1 MPRYSAEVIPV
12 CEPCDSIE
20 RGTNSCKKCA
30 VAYCKHY
37 ASVTD
42 VRYCGNCISDFS
54 IKETIM
60 EKVVEHERPDGT
72 VTFSRKYQAKRITL
86 MGNDWL
92 FAAHL
97 IEEMSDSEIEATI
110 EYHRENVAL
119 MLQERESRKLERIRK
134 LSSIKITNT
143 KHETQIEREKREAKE
158 AKQAG
163 RKTRTRTKETSAED
177 LVKMLGELL
186 KSGLS
191 LEQIQ
196 ALGKK

>member
-1 MPRYSAEVIPV
+1 MPKYTADEIPV
-12 CEPCDSIE
+12 CTTCDGLNLNHSNC
-20 RGTNSCKKCA
+20 RKCR
-30 VAYCKHY
+30 VQYCKHY

-60 EKVVEHERPDGT
+60 EKVVERERPDGT
-72 VTFSRKYQAKRITL
+72 ITFSRKYQARRITL
-86 MGNDWL
+86 QGNDWL

-97 IEEMSDSEIEATI
+97 IEEMTDAEIEATI

-134 LSSIKITNT
+134 LSSIKITNV
-143 KHETQIEREKREAKE
+143 KHETQEEREKREAKE
-158 AKQAG
+158 AAKAG